1 MSNVTQQAIN
11 SFLHISAT
19 ADICENCASNIVA
32 QNCYPYKLLWQ
43 QTFRKGGTG
52 FTINVACVRTEMK
65 FNQHNCSIPRQEGPK
80 VKLGSMEWLMKA
92 APSLECQAVAD

>member
-1 MSNVTQQAIN
+1 
-11 SFLHISAT
+11 
-19 ADICENCASNIVA
+19 
-32 QNCYPYKLLWQ
+32 
-43 QTFRKGGTG
+43 
-52 FTINVACVRTEMK
+52 MK